1 MADGTPRDGLTRT
14 LTLPPSGPRSAATL
28 VSPGDVVD
36 QRFEI
41 LRIIARG
48 GMGVVAEAEDRAL
61 GTRVALKF
69 IQPALANHPAARER
83 FRREILLARRI
94 THRNIC
100 RIFELF
106 SSQSTGEPLLFLT
119 MELLEG

>member
-1 MADGTPRDGLTRT
+1 MADGTPRDGMTRT
-14 LTLPPSGPRSAATL
+14 VTLPPSGPRSTAAL

-69 IQPALANHPAARER
+69 IQPALANHPAARR
-83 FRREILLARRI
+83 A
-94 THRNIC
+94 
-100 RIFELF
+100 
-106 SSQSTGEPLLFLT
+106 TGAT
-119 MELLEG
+119 RYNG